1 VYISR
6 TKPEELTIPR
16 DIESLRS
23 LVEGLIERIEAL
35 EGEKLSWL
43 SEREGLLSRIQILES
58 ENRELR
64 SRLDSN
70 SRNSNRP
77 PSSDGL
83 KKQPALGRKKGG
95 PRGGKK
101 GHKGDTLEMSAHVD
115 HIIPCRPEI
124 CVCGHPLAGV
134 EGQVAERRQ
143 VFDLPQP
150 KLEVTEYQRVVCEC
164 PCCKRQIS
172 GCFAEGV
179 RAPVQYGSGVKSL
192 LTLLSVRCC
201 LSYEKIG
208 QVFEDL
214 FGRPINVG
222 TIWSANQKA
231 YGALEQAELDIR
243 AQLLGQDV
251 VHFDETGFRISSSLH
266 WVHTAASKAYTY
278 LFVHKKRGRKALES
292 EYSILPYFEGWAV
305 HDCLSSY
312 FRFIHCL
319 HSVCAAH
326 LLRELMALEEQ
337 GKRWAKAFRQYL
349 MLLYAFTDEGTSSLP
364 AAMRPWAE
372 RRFGELLSMA
382 RAEEPAPKKIPGKSG
397 KAKGT
402 KGYNLYKRLEKRKK
416 AVLAFVY
423 HKEVPFTNN
432 QAERDL
438 RPAKIKQK
446 IAGCFRTEYGA
457 QIYARIQGFI
467 STAQKQGL
475 NIFNELR
482 AAFDGKPYSFAPDG
496 S

>member
-1 VYISR
+1 M
-6 TKPEELTIPR
+6 
-16 DIESLRS
+16 
-23 LVEGLIERIEAL
+23 RIEVL
-35 EGEKLSWL
+35 EAEKFAWS
-43 SEREGLLSRIQILES
+43 SEREGLLSRVQVLES

-64 SRLDSN
+64 LRLDSN

-77 PSSDGL
+77 PSSDGP
-83 KKQPALGRKKGG
+83 KKQPAIARKKGG
-95 PRGGKK
+95 RRGGKK
-101 GHKGDTLEMSAHVD
+101 GHKGDTLEMSAHAD
-115 HIIPCRPEI
+115 HIVACRPQI
-124 CVCGHPLAGV
+124 CVCGHPLAEV

-164 PCCKRQIS
+164 PSCNRRIS
-172 GCFAEGV
+172 GSFAEGV

-201 LSYEKIG
+201 LSYEKIA

-231 YGALEQAELDIR
+231 YGALEQTELEIR
-243 AQLLGQDV
+243 AKLMGQEV
-251 VHFDETGFRISSSLH
+251 VHFDETGIRISCSLH
-266 WVHTAASKAYTY
+266 WIHTAASKAYTY

-292 EYSILPYFEGWAV
+292 EYSILPYFKRWAV

-312 FRFIHCL
+312 FRFIRCL

-326 LLRELMALEEQ
+326 LLRELLALEEQ
-337 GKRWAKAFRQYL
+337 GKRWAKAFRLYL
-349 MLLYAFTDEGTSSLP
+349 MQLYAFTDKGTSSLP
-364 AAMRPWAE
+364 AALRPWAE
-372 RRFGELLSMA
+372 RRFEELLDMA
-382 RAEEPAPKKIPGKSG
+382 RTEEPAPKKIPGKPG

-402 KGYNLYKRLEKRKK
+402 KGYNLYKRLEKRKE

-467 STAQKQGL
+467 STAQKQRL

-482 AAFDGKPYSFAPDG
+482 AAFDGKPHSFALDG